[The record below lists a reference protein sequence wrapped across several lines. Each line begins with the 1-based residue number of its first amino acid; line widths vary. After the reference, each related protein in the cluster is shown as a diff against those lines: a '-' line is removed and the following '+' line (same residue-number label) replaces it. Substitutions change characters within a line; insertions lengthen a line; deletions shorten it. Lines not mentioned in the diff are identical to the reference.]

1 MKEKIYVYNI
11 GFTVNGVEDETQFD
25 TLFCDFNY
33 AVVDLMNCFLE
44 FIKENEFENVEIKY
58 IDLVGIEGVLCKW
71 SNQANY

>member
-33 AVVDLMNCFLE
+33 AVVDLINCFLK

>member
-33 AVVDLMNCFLE
+33 AVVDLINCFL
-44 FIKENEFENVEIKY
+44 
-58 IDLVGIEGVLCKW
+58 
-71 SNQANY
+71 